1 MLAKHRLKR
10 IKKSNGNCTMRKTC
24 ETVIHGVDLI
34 YEGGDDIIK
43 LERNDKHKRRRET
56 KKKNNKKTSKI
67 LKLSY
72 RIVIVSPLILGLVL
86 VSKID
91 HLGFVSDPFF
101 ERRRDLTSRTYI
113 YT

>member
-56 KKKNNKKTSKI
+56 KKKIIKKRAKS
-67 LKLSY
+67 
-72 RIVIVSPLILGLVL
+72 
-86 VSKID
+86 
-91 HLGFVSDPFF
+91 
-101 ERRRDLTSRTYI
+101 
-113 YT
+113 

>member
-56 KKKNNKKTSKI
+56 KKKK
-67 LKLSY
+67 
-72 RIVIVSPLILGLVL
+72 
-86 VSKID
+86 
-91 HLGFVSDPFF
+91 
-101 ERRRDLTSRTYI
+101 
-113 YT
+113 